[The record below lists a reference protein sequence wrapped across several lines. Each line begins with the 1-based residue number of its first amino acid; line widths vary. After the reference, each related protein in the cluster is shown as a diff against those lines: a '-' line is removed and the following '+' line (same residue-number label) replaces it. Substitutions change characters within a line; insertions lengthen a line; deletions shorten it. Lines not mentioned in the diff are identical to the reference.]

1 MSIFRAVNS
10 ASAIIVGAMIT
21 AQPHIKC
28 KPGDVGQYALIPGDP
43 ARVRQI
49 ASYFDDPREIAFNR
63 EFLTITG
70 QYKGIRIT
78 ATSTGIGCPSA
89 AIAIEE
95 LANIEVDTFIR
106 VGTCGALQKGI
117 KSGDLIIPFAA
128 VRAEGTTKEYIAPEF
143 PAVATP
149 EIFQALVLVA
159 KKKYRYFTGINR
171 THDAFYEH
179 MNNLLKWGEI
189 YKDDR
194 MKKWKYPLI
203 SSEMECSIALLL
215 PMLRGLQS
223 GCILAVNTP
232 EPLKEIVQDP
242 GKIYKL
248 DESKGVRSGIDEA
261 IKTALEAIVLLENKD
276 MVYSNNILL

>member
-1 MSIFRAVNS
+1 M
-10 ASAIIVGAMIT
+10 T
-21 AQPHIKC
+21 TQPHIKC
-28 KPGDVGQYALIPGDP
+28 RRGDVGRYALIPGDP

-49 ASYFDDPREIAFNR
+49 ASYLDNPKEIAFNR

-70 QYKGIRIT
+70 KYKGIRIT

-95 LANIEVDTFIR
+95 LANIGVNTFIR
-106 VGTCGALQKGI
+106 VGTCGALQKI
-117 KSGDLIIPFAA
+117 IHSGDLIIPFAA

-149 EIFQALVLVA
+149 EVFYALASVA
-159 KKKYRYFTGINR
+159 KKKKYRYFTGINR

-189 YKDDR
+189 YRDDR
-194 MKKWKYPLI
+194 MKTWKYPLI
-203 SSEMECSIALLL
+203 SSEMECSVALLL
-215 PMLRGLQS
+215 PMLRGLRS

-242 GKIYKL
+242 GMIYKL
-248 DESKGVRSGIDEA
+248 EESKGVKSGIDEA
-261 IKTALEAIVLLENKD
+261 IKTALEAIVMLENRD
-276 MVYSNNILL
+276 IV

>member
-1 MSIFRAVNS
+1 
-10 ASAIIVGAMIT
+10 
-21 AQPHIKC
+21 
-28 KPGDVGQYALIPGDP
+28 
-43 ARVRQI
+43 
-49 ASYFDDPREIAFNR
+49 
-63 EFLTITG
+63 
-70 QYKGIRIT
+70 
-78 ATSTGIGCPSA
+78 
-89 AIAIEE
+89 
-95 LANIEVDTFIR
+95 
-106 VGTCGALQKGI
+106 
-117 KSGDLIIPFAA
+117 
-128 VRAEGTTKEYIAPEF
+128 
-143 PAVATP
+143 
-149 EIFQALVLVA
+149 
-159 KKKYRYFTGINR
+159 
-171 THDAFYEH
+171 